1 MQMVLNSAE
10 HSDIDEMIFGN
21 DEEAFRKHSR
31 K

>member
-1 MQMVLNSAE
+1 MQMVLKLVE

-21 DEEAFRKHSR
+21 DEEAFHKHSR